1 MINENKDVYTIKLPL
16 LVFSKA
22 KKNKKIKKE
31 ERQKDMKF
39 SKNEVQKSSYNSS
52 HLQWKKTI
60 NAPGL
65 KDEEM
70 AFSVLFHRISVT
82 SEPG

>member
-1 MINENKDVYTIKLPL
+1 MKIKMCTPSNYHCWS
-16 LVFSKA
+16 FQKP
-22 KKNKKIKKE
+22 KKNKKNKKRRE
-31 ERQKDMKF
+31 TKGHEILQKRSTKILF
-39 SKNEVQKSSYNSS
+39 NIS

>member
-22 KKNKKIKKE
+22 KKIKKKKRRE
-31 ERQKDMKF
+31 TKGHEILQKRSTKILF
-39 SKNEVQKSSYNSS
+39 NIS

>member
-1 MINENKDVYTIKLPL
+1 MKIKMCTPSNYHCWS
-16 LVFSKA
+16 FQKP
-22 KKNKKIKKE
+22 KKLKRKKE